1 MESSAAAVRV
11 GLVQM
16 TCGDE
21 PGANL
26 DKAVRRI
33 EMAARRGAQIVC
45 LQELFCSVYFCQR
58 EDTSCFRLAEPIP
71 GPTTE
76 TLSRVARD
84 RQVVLIAPIF
94 EKRAAGLFHNAVAV
108 IDADGTLLGTY
119 RKMHIP
125 DDPLYYEKFYFT
137 PGDLGFQTFTTR
149 YARVGVLICWD
160 QWFPEAAR
168 LTALGGAQ
176 LLFYPTAI
184 GWHHAECAEER
195 QRSVT
200 PGRQSSAAMRLPT
213 GCLWRR

>member
-84 RQVVLIAPIF
+84 RQVVLIAPVF
-94 EKRAAGLFHNAVAV
+94 EKRAAGLFHNSVAV
-108 IDADGTLLGTY
+108 IDADGGLLRLVPRLQKT
-119 RKMHIP
+119 
-125 DDPLYYEKFYFT
+125 
-137 PGDLGFQTFTTR
+137 
-149 YARVGVLICWD
+149 D
-160 QWFPEAAR
+160 QLAS
-168 LTALGGAQ
+168 LNVIT
-176 LLFYPTAI
+176 
-184 GWHHAECAEER
+184 
-195 QRSVT
+195 
-200 PGRQSSAAMRLPT
+200 
-213 GCLWRR
+213 

>member
-1 MESSAAAVRV
+1 MESSTAAVRV

-84 RQVVLIAPIF
+84 RQVVLIAPVF

-119 RKMHIP
+119 RKMHIRTTRCTMKSSISP
-125 DDPLYYEKFYFT
+125 QAIWVFRRLRPAT
-137 PGDLGFQTFTTR
+137 PG
-149 YARVGVLICWD
+149 
-160 QWFPEAAR
+160 
-168 LTALGGAQ
+168 
-176 LLFYPTAI
+176 
-184 GWHHAECAEER
+184 
-195 QRSVT
+195 
-200 PGRQSSAAMRLPT
+200 SAS
-213 GCLWRR
+213 